1 DVRRPFLGRPLLRP
15 ASLTTPQFPTRRSRR
30 RRNRVA
36 LEEDR
41 LFRRLIPTDP
51 EKNPK
56 AHSTACRRR
65 SDLWSPAAPSCR
77 CRPSGEA
84 GTAVP
89 ITHRQCTAR
98 PSRESQKWGEK
109 PVDNGDIGN
118 NLWNHFRARRIAWP
132 RLPFRSPPPTSAK
145 CLNRQQSLPM
155 RPISLGSIRPSA
167 KRY

>member
-1 DVRRPFLGRPLLRP
+1 MFHGPSWVDHSCVPLCSPSPKSPERNP
-15 ASLTTPQFPTRRSRR
+15 EPG
-30 RRNRVA
+30 NRVA

-89 ITHRQCTAR
+89 ITQRQCTAR
-98 PSRESQKWGEK
+98 PSRESEKCGEK

-118 NLWNHFRARRIAWP
+118 N
-132 RLPFRSPPPTSAK
+132 
-145 CLNRQQSLPM
+145 
-155 RPISLGSIRPSA
+155 
-167 KRY
+167 